1 MSIFSLGLFLDD
13 SFSHLPMT
21 GLDICFSCIAN
32 DDKIKAYFSTFVGA
46 LFPYVFFSTLTSLFV
61 LFSCWLCCF
70 ATHDVQGI
78 RRLPS
83 LPRSSTRTLMGQRLA
98 LCHQDA
104 TGWIQ
109 VSPAAYYLPFLI
121 SILFLRLPLCVISSH
136 FLKKH
141 SNAFFTCRLIS
152 LLHIPTTSEE
162 PQVKK
167 LLVQHIE
174 IAPFRSC

>member
-1 MSIFSLGLFLDD
+1 MFF
-13 SFSHLPMT
+13 
-21 GLDICFSCIAN
+21 
-32 DDKIKAYFSTFVGA
+32 
-46 LFPYVFFSTLTSLFV
+46 YVFFFFFDIFV
-61 LFSCWLCCF
+61 CVVFLLVMLLLL

-121 SILFLRLPLCVISSH
+121 SILFLGCLCVS
-136 FLKKH
+136 FLRIFFKKH

-152 LLHIPTTSEE
+152 LLHIPTTLEE

-174 IAPFRSC
+174 IAPFRSCWRCFTISFCDVASLFIRISYFFVI